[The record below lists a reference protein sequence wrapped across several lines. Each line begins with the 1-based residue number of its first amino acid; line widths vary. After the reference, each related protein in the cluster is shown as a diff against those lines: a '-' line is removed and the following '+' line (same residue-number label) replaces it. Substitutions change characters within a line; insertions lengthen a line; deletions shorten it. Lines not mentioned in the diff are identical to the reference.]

1 MKDEGTVAA
10 DVTNLNVNDA
20 LAPTA
25 VTNEQV
31 NKTAKAFKTKM
42 YESGKYKLKSGKN
55 IASTTRAEGQLAQ
68 EAR

>member
-1 MKDEGTVAA
+1 VAA

-55 IASTTRAEGQLAQ
+55 IASTIGGNALWLIGAFALIM
-68 EAR
+68 